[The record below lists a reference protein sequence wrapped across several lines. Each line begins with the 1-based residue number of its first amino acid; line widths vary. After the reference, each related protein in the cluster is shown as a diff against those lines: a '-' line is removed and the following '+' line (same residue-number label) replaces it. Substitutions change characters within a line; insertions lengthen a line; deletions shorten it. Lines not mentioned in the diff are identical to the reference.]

1 MQSQQTSS
9 YRHNGTVPVK
19 SNRYNQAVT
28 SRPEPLSQVKATPG
42 QVATGPYRRKRRPI
56 KWLLVA
62 LFIVVALVLSPF
74 VVVQL
79 IKFTNQSKI
88 YTDVPAIP
96 ARPVAIVFGAGLNRD
111 GSPSRMLSDRLD
123 GAIALYNAGKVE
135 TLLLTGDEVTNSE
148 ISAMRSYAI
157 QNGIPASKILTD
169 RAGLRTYDS
178 CYRASHNFGI
188 TSAILVTQGYH
199 LPRALFLCNELGV
212 DAVGFKAGQDNYP
225 NQDYYNQR
233 EFLATFLSWV
243 DITFTHP
250 EPEVQD

>member
-1 MQSQQTSS
+1 MQSQQTSI
-9 YRHNGTVPVK
+9 YRHNGTIPVK
-19 SNRYNQAVT
+19 STRYNQAVT
-28 SRPEPLSQVKATPG
+28 TRPEPLSQVKYAPE
-42 QVATGPYRRKRRPI
+42 QVATKPYRRKRRHI
-56 KWLLVA
+56 RWLLVV
-62 LFIVVALVLSPF
+62 LFIVVAIALSPF
-74 VVVQL
+74 IVVQL

-88 YTDVPAIP
+88 YSEVPAIP

-135 TLLLTGDEVTNSE
+135 TLLLTGDEVTSLE
-148 ISAMRSYAI
+148 ISGMRTYAI
-157 QNGIPASKILTD
+157 ENGIPASKILTD
-169 RAGLRTYDS
+169 QAGLRTYDS
-178 CYRASHNFGI
+178 CYRAIHNFGI
-188 TSAILVTQGYH
+188 NSAILVTQGYH
-199 LPRALFLCNELGV
+199 LPRALFTCSGLGI

-250 EPEVQD
+250 EPQVQD

>member
-9 YRHNGTVPVK
+9 YRHNGTAPVK
-19 SNRYNQAVT
+19 SSRYNQAVT
-28 SRPEPLSQVKATPG
+28 TRPEPLSQLKPAPG
-42 QVATGPYRRKRRPI
+42 QVATRPSRRKRRPI
-56 KWLLVA
+56 RWLLAV

-88 YTDVPAIP
+88 YTEVPAIP

-111 GSPSRMLSDRLD
+111 GTPSRMLSDRLD
-123 GAIALYNAGKVE
+123 GAIDLYKAGKVE
-135 TLLLTGDEVTNSE
+135 QLLLTGDEVTNLE

-169 RAGLRTYDS
+169 KAGLRTYDS
-178 CYRASHNFGI
+178 CYRANHNFGI

-199 LPRALFLCNELGV
+199 LPRALFLCNGLGI
-212 DAVGFKAGQDNYP
+212 DAVGFKAGRDDYP

-243 DITFTHP
+243 DITITHP
-250 EPEVQD
+250 EPEIQD